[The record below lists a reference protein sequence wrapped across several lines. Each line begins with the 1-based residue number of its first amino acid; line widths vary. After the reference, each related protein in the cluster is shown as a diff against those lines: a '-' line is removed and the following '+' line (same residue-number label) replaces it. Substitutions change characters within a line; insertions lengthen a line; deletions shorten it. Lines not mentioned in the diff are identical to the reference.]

1 MLAGFDGGESEAAA
15 ATSRSA
21 RDAEL
26 MARALNGGAAGGGG
40 VGAKVIDARDGGA
53 TFGGV
58 ADVVSGW
65 AGPTEKTNPWP

>member
-1 MLAGFDGGESEAAA
+1 
-15 ATSRSA
+15 
-21 RDAEL
+21 

-40 VGAKVIDARDGGA
+40 VGAKVIEARDGGA